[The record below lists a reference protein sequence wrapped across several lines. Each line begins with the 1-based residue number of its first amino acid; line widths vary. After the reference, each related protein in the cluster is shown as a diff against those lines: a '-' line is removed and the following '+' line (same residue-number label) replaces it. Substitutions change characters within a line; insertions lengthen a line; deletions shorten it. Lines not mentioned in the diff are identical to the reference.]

1 MYNTLLQ
8 SIFDKIF
15 SMKVQTAFRLEK
27 ELVEELKEQAKRNKR
42 SLNNYVELIL
52 SKVVEKQ
59 PNDKTIEALE
69 EALSNKDLKPISDVD
84 KFLDSI

>member
-1 MYNTLLQ
+1 
-8 SIFDKIF
+8 
-15 SMKVQTAFRLEK
+15 MKVQTAFRLDK
-27 ELVEELKEQAKRNKR
+27 ELVDELKQQAKKNKR

-59 PNDKTIEALE
+59 PNDETIKALDEAMNSKELE
-69 EALSNKDLKPISDVD
+69 PITDID

>member
-1 MYNTLLQ
+1 
-8 SIFDKIF
+8 
-15 SMKVQTAFRLEK
+15 MKVQTAFRLEK
-27 ELVEELKEQAKRNKR
+27 ELVDELKQQAKNNKR

-59 PNDKTIEALE
+59 LNDETIAALE
-69 EALSNKDLKPISDVD
+69 EAVNSKELEPITDID

>member
-1 MYNTLLQ
+1 
-8 SIFDKIF
+8 
-15 SMKVQTAFRLEK
+15 MKVQTAFRLEK
-27 ELVEELKEQAKRNKR
+27 ELVDELKQQAKNNKR

-59 PNDKTIEALE
+59 PNDETIEALE
-69 EALSNKDLKPISDVD
+69 EALNNKELEPITDID

>member
-1 MYNTLLQ
+1 
-8 SIFDKIF
+8 
-15 SMKVQTAFRLEK
+15 MKVQTAFRLEK
-27 ELVEELKEQAKRNKR
+27 ELVDELKQQAKNNKR

-59 PNDKTIEALE
+59 PNDETIEALE
-69 EALSNKDLKPISDVD
+69 EAINSKELEAITDID

>member
-1 MYNTLLQ
+1 
-8 SIFDKIF
+8 
-15 SMKVQTAFRLEK
+15 MKVQTAFRLEK

>member
-1 MYNTLLQ
+1 M
-8 SIFDKIF
+8 KI
-15 SMKVQTAFRLEK
+15 QTAFRLEK

-59 PNDKTIEALE
+59 PNDDTVEALE
-69 EALSNKDLKPISDVD
+69 EALNNRDLKPITDID

>member
-1 MYNTLLQ
+1 
-8 SIFDKIF
+8 
-15 SMKVQTAFRLEK
+15 MKVQTAFRLEK
-27 ELVEELKEQAKRNKR
+27 ELVDELKQQAKNNKR

-59 PNDKTIEALE
+59 PNDETIEALE
-69 EALSNKDLKPISDVD
+69 EAMNSKELKPITDID

>member
-1 MYNTLLQ
+1 
-8 SIFDKIF
+8 
-15 SMKVQTAFRLEK
+15 MKVQTAFRLEK
-27 ELVEELKEQAKRNKR
+27 ELVEELKQQAKNNKR

-59 PNDKTIEALE
+59 PNAETLAALE
-69 EALSNKDLKPISDVD
+69 EAMNSKELEPITDID

>member
-1 MYNTLLQ
+1 
-8 SIFDKIF
+8 
-15 SMKVQTAFRLEK
+15 MKVQTAFRLDK
-27 ELVEELKEQAKRNKR
+27 ELVEELKEQAKINKR

-59 PNDKTIEALE
+59 PNDETIEAID
-69 EALSNKDLKPISDVD
+69 EALNNKDLKPISNVD